1 MKAILKR
8 VPDAQLISLVADNAT
23 REGNDK
29 TITELPEVDI
39 LIDNLGIY
47 ESVELQRDRRYG

>member
-1 MKAILKR
+1 VKAILKR

-39 LIDNLGIY
+39 LIDNL
-47 ESVELQRDRRYG
+47 